1 MAAHVTNLRKV
12 GGSVMLTVPPAI
24 LQSLDLKAGSKVHM
38 AVEGGNMIITRSRR
52 RKYTLDELLSQC
64 KPIKRRSKEDLAWA
78 RMPLV
83 GRER

>member
-24 LQSLDLKAGSKVHM
+24 LQSLDLKAGSKVH
-38 AVEGGNMIITRSRR
+38 VDIKGSDMIVTCTRRPR
-52 RKYTLDELLSQC
+52 YTLDELLSQC
-64 KPIKRRSKEDLAWA
+64 KPVKRRSKEDLAWA

>member
-1 MAAHVTNLRKV
+1 
-12 GGSVMLTVPPAI
+12 MLTVPPAI